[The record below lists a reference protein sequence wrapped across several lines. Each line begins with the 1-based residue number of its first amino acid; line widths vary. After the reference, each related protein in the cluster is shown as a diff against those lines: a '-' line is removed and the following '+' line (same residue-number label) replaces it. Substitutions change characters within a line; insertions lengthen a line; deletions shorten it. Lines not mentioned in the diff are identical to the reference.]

1 MSTMTTKPNTEKP
14 LLLLIDGSN
23 LAFRMFFAL
32 EMSNLRDSKGNPTWA
47 VYGTLKAFFDMLEF
61 AKPTAAAVAF
71 DLPVPTYRHEIF
83 EEYKANRPDDMPDD
97 MKPQWNV
104 IKESFRKFHIPVLEE
119 PGFEADDLIGIMA
132 KDADKAGYEVIILSG
147 DKDLYQLVNE
157 NIKIAV
163 PQRKGGLE
171 LFGESE
177 VFEKMGV
184 TPVQVADYKG
194 IAGDSSDNIPGVR
207 GLGPKAATK
216 LLGDYGSLEG
226 IYENID
232 KVGPPKTKDKLVDQ
246 EEQARL
252 SKHLATIITDGSGV
266 KDCDL
271 SLEHCQLDLP
281 ELETLVSFLE
291 DLEFRSILGRLSKI
305 LKPFN
310 DGKPAAIPMSE
321 ETAYETDTKWEKLE
335 TPLEDISIQPK
346 IINTENDFQ
355 ELISKLNKVD
365 HYAVDLET
373 TGLNTFTCEI
383 VGWAFALDL
392 NHSERSAKSLADKDI
407 ESFYIPLMHQG
418 ATQLDSDYVLEGLKL
433 ILEDK
438 NKCQIIQNAKYEQKI
453 FQRLGVKNH
462 NNFYD
467 TLLASYVD
475 NPANKHGLKAQSRR
489 VFHQRMV
496 EIEDI
501 IGSGKKQ
508 ITIDQAPLE
517 QVAPYAATD
526 AHVTLKLYH
535 HYNKIFESREKELL
549 KNFEF
554 PLVEVLRDIE
564 IEGVDLDTKYL
575 AELSV
580 EVHQKIDTLKAKIF
594 NICDEEFNISSPKQ
608 LNTILY
614 EKMGM
619 PTIGK
624 KTKSGGY
631 STSVDTLE
639 AILKDYDIDQNQKDL
654 LEGVLEY
661 RTLTKLASTYIDN
674 LPTLVNKETL
684 RLHSEFNQVGT
695 ATGRLSSNNPNL
707 QNIPIRSA
715 YGKKVRQAFI
725 AKDGYKLLSADYS
738 QIELRVLAHMAEAD
752 ALIDAFNNNQDIH
765 KRTAMEI
772 FEIKSEVEVTSEQRS
787 IGKTLNFALIYMQ
800 GAFATAKQLNI
811 SNSEAKQFIDKYF
824 EAFPSIKPFMES
836 VLGKAH
842 GDNFT
847 ETLFGRRRYFQN
859 INSPNKMLMKEEE
872 RQAFNAPLQGT
883 ASDIMKLAMINSHKA
898 LKDLKSKIILQV
910 HDELVIE
917 VAEGEEDKV
926 KEIINKEM
934 SQAAQLKVPLLVDM
948 GLATN
953 WLDCG

>member
-1 MSTMTTKPNTEKP
+1 MSTAASTEKP

-71 DLPVPTYRHEIF
+71 DLPIPTYRHEVF
-83 EEYKANRPDDMPDD
+83 SEYKANRPDEMPDD
-97 MKPQWNV
+97 MQPQWEV
-104 IKESFRKFHIPVLEE
+104 IKESFRRFHIPVLEE

-132 KDADKAGYEVIILSG
+132 KEADQEGYEVIILSG

-171 LFGESE
+171 LFGEAE

-184 TPVQVADYKG
+184 KPVQVADYKG

-207 GLGPKAATK
+207 GLGPKAAVK
-216 LLGDYGSLEG
+216 LLTEYGDLEG
-226 IYENID
+226 IYQNIES
-232 KVGPPKTKDKLVDQ
+232 VGPPKTKEKLIEQ
-246 EEQARL
+246 EEQARM
-252 SKHLATIITDGSGV
+252 SKYIATIITEADGV
-266 KDCDL
+266 KSCDL
-271 SLEHCQLDLP
+271 SLKHCQLDLP
-281 ELETLVSFLE
+281 ELETLVGFLE
-291 DLEFRSILGRLSKI
+291 ELEFKSILGRLSKI

-310 DGKPAAIPMSE
+310 KGKLAAIPMSE
-321 ETAYETDTKWEKLE
+321 ETAFESDSKWEKLE
-335 TPLEDISIQPK
+335 KPLSDLSVKPE
-346 IINTENDFQ
+346 IITTKESLAL
-355 ELISKLNKVD
+355 LIDKLKGQA
-365 HYAVDLET
+365 YYSVDLET
-373 TGLNTFTCEI
+373 TGLNTFNCNI
-383 VGWAFALDL
+383 VGWAFAISKD
-392 NHSERSAKSLADKDI
+392 DKAAEDEANTEDSSI
-407 ESFYIPLMHQG
+407 ETFYIPLLHQELE
-418 ATQLDSDYVLEGLKL
+418 QLDSNYVLETLKL

-438 NKCQIIQNAKYEQKI
+438 SKCQIIQNAKFEQKI
-453 FQRLGVKNH
+453 FSRLGIQNH

-475 NPANKHGLKAQSRR
+475 NPANKHGLKAQCRR

-501 IGSGKKQ
+501 IGSGRKQ

-526 AHVTLKLYH
+526 AHVTIKLYQ
-535 HYNKIFESREKELL
+535 HYNKVFAEREKALL
-549 KNFEF
+549 EKFEF
-554 PLVEVLRDIE
+554 PLVEVLRE
-564 IEGVDLDTKYL
+564 IELAGVALDSEYL
-575 AELSV
+575 GKLSI
-580 EVHQKIDTLKAKIF
+580 EVHEKIDALTNKIF
-594 NICDEEFNISSPKQ
+594 KICNEEFNISSPKQ

-614 EKMGM
+614 EKMSM

-631 STSVDTLE
+631 STSLDTLE
-639 AILKDYDIDQNQKDL
+639 TILKDYDLEQDQRDL
-654 LEGVLEY
+654 LEAILQY

-674 LPTLVNKETL
+674 LPSLVNKETE

-707 QNIPIRSA
+707 QNIPIRSD
-715 YGKKVRQAFI
+715 YGKKVRDAFI
-725 AKDGYKLLSADYS
+725 TKAGYKLLSADYS
-738 QIELRVLAHMAEAD
+738 QIELRVLAHLAEAD
-752 ALIDAFNNNQDIH
+752 ALIDAFKNNQDIH

-772 FEIKSEVEVTSEQRS
+772 FELEDESMVTSEQRS

-800 GAFATAKQLNI
+800 GAFATAKQLDI
-811 SNSEAKQFIDKYF
+811 SNSEAKAFIEKYF
-824 EAFPSIKPFMES
+824 KAFPSIKPFMEA
-836 VLGKAH
+836 VLAKAH
-842 GDNFT
+842 ADGYT

-859 INSPNKMLMKEEE
+859 INSPNKILMKEEE
-872 RQAFNAPLQGT
+872 RQAFNAALQGT
-883 ASDIMKLAMINSHKA
+883 AADIMKLAMINTLKA
-898 LKDLKSKIILQV
+898 LQGLKSRIILQV

-917 VAEGEEDKV
+917 VAESEEEKV
-926 KEIINKEM
+926 LAIIEKEM
-934 SQAAQLKVPLLVDM
+934 SEAAELKVPLLVDI
-948 GLATN
+948 GLGNN
-953 WLDCG
+953 WLACG